1 MKMLP
6 KTYRVEVDIII
17 NGHIILQS
25 SQDASLYLSI
35 RDYYVINFTVILNL
49 SCQYD
54 ILLWYDAS
62 IELIGLGNTMKML
75 IASKSLLL
83 TMGLIVA
90 TPVLADPNGS
100 TESMAI
106 SVPKVM
112 RLLQAQGYHDFRK
125 IKIEH
130 DESEIEV
137 EARNQGGQQVELEVD
152 LYTGKILG
160 VERD

>member
-1 MKMLP
+1 
-6 KTYRVEVDIII
+6 
-17 NGHIILQS
+17 
-25 SQDASLYLSI
+25 
-35 RDYYVINFTVILNL
+35 
-49 SCQYD
+49 
-54 ILLWYDAS
+54 
-62 IELIGLGNTMKML
+62 MKML

-90 TPVLADPNGS
+90 MPVLADPNGS
-100 TESMAI
+100 SESPAL

-152 LYTGKILG
+152 LYTGRILD